1 MMSAQLVSIITM
13 FMSGIAV
20 GMIIDCTRTILHQG
34 PLPIIRKLALFIE
47 WFIWIFLAIATFYLL
62 FLIKGGQWRFVD
74 PLAQVAGI
82 ISYEL
87 FFQKIAR
94 FIGRVIVLLFI
105 KPLYYVGHAFVT
117 IIRKIIKLFL
127 AFVILLT
134 NPIIKIFKKYLLK
147 TFKSK

>member
-1 MMSAQLVSIITM
+1 MMSAQLISIITM
-13 FMSGIAV
+13 FMSGIVV
-20 GMIIDCTRTILHQG
+20 GVVIDCTRTILHQG
-34 PLPIIRKLALFIE
+34 PLSILRKLTLFIE

-87 FFQKIAR
+87 FFQRIAR
-94 FIGRVIVLLFI
+94 FIGRVIVVLFI
-105 KPLYYVGHAFVT
+105 KPLYYIGHAFVA
-117 IIRKIIKLFL
+117 IIRKIMQFFV
-127 AFVILLT
+127 AFVLMLI
-134 NPIIKIFKKYLLK
+134 NPIIKIFKKYFLK

>member
-13 FMSGIAV
+13 FMSGIVV
-20 GMIIDCTRTILHQG
+20 GVVIDCTRTILHQG
-34 PLPIIRKLALFIE
+34 PLPILRKLTLFIE
-47 WFIWIFLAIATFYLL
+47 WFVWIFLAVATFYLL

-82 ISYEL
+82 MSYEL

-94 FIGRVIVLLFI
+94 FIGRVMMMLFI
-105 KPLYYVGHAFVT
+105 KPLYYIGHAFVA
-117 IIRKIIKLFL
+117 IIRKIMKLFV
-127 AFVILLT
+127 AFAVLLI
-134 NPIIKIFKKYLLK
+134 NPFIKISKKYLPK